1 MAESAPGLHMMDI
14 FVRLAQPYRNARW
27 TIYHLTDI
35 FHQQTPDYRLFSQ
48 GDTANINS
56 SVN

>member
-1 MAESAPGLHMMDI
+1 MMDI